1 MDMLHDFGTEYARKL
16 MPPEKA
22 VSLIPKQGNLALGLA
37 ANGPPALCAALAER
51 ARSGE
56 NKNLN
61 VHYQVAA
68 APVAPL
74 FDLELMDRLH
84 LHSNFLSDLD
94 RKLMKAAGTTS
105 IIDHTPCYLW
115 QLPRIYTEFIHM
127 NVLMITVSPM
137 DRHGYF
143 SLGTSNDY
151 ASSVA
156 RDCDM
161 LLLEVNENMP
171 RVFGDNQIHVSN
183 VTAIVENHQSLNELP
198 DRPVTQLDEVIGRRI
213 AEMVPDRA
221 TLQLGIGGIPNAC
234 VKFMT
239 GHKDLGIHTEMLNN
253 GIVDL
258 YESGA
263 LTNKYKNIHRHKT
276 VYTLCW
282 GNKRLYDFIHD
293 NPSVE
298 SYPASHINDPCVIA
312 MNDRAVSINS
322 TVEMVLFGQVNSEF
336 VGGHEFSGVGGQRD
350 FMSGAFRSKG
360 GLAFLAFYATAK
372 NGTVSKIV
380 PRIDGILTETRMEP
394 MWVVTEHGI
403 CNLKGKTIS
412 ERALAM
418 IELADPRFR
427 NDLLREAKCMNL
439 VR

>member
-1 MDMLHDFGTEYARKL
+1 MLLDFRTEYANKL
-16 MPPEKA
+16 MSPEKA
-22 VSLIPKQGNLALGLA
+22 VSLVPKQGNLSLGLA

-51 ARSGE
+51 TRSGE
-56 NKNLN
+56 IKSLN
-61 VHYQVAA
+61 VHYQIAA

-94 RKLMKAAGTTS
+94 RKLMKEAGAWS
-105 IIDHTPCYLW
+105 VIDHTPCYLW

-127 NVLMITVSPM
+127 DVLMITVSPM

-151 ASSVA
+151 SSSVA

-161 LLLEVNENMP
+161 LLVEVNENMP
-171 RVFGDNQIHVSN
+171 RVFGDNQIHVSS
-183 VTAIVENHQSLNELP
+183 VTAIVENHLPLNEVP
-198 DRPVTQLDEVIGRRI
+198 DRPMTQLDEVIGRRI
-213 AEMVPDRA
+213 AAMVPDRA

-234 VKFMT
+234 AKFMT
-239 GHKDLGIHTEMLNN
+239 GHKDLGIHTEMLTS
-253 GIVDL
+253 GIVGL

-263 LTNKYKNIHRHKT
+263 LTNKYKNIHRYKT

-312 MNDRAVSINS
+312 MNDRVVSINS
-322 TVEMVLFGQVNSEF
+322 AVEMDLFGQVNSEF

-350 FMSGAFRSKG
+350 FMSGAFRSEG
-360 GLAFLAFYATAK
+360 GLSFLAFYSTAK
-372 NGTVSKIV
+372 GGALSKIV
-380 PRIDGILTETRMEP
+380 PRIEGILSETRMEP
-394 MWVVTEHGI
+394 MWIVTEHGI
-403 CNLKGKTIS
+403 CNLKGKSMS
-412 ERALAM
+412 ERALAL
-418 IELADPRFR
+418 IDLAEPKFR
-427 NDLLREAKCMNL
+427 DDLLREAKHMNL

>member
-1 MDMLHDFGTEYARKL
+1 MILDFRAEYTSKL
-16 MPPEKA
+16 MTPEEA
-22 VSLIPKQGNLALGLA
+22 VSLIPKRGNLTLGLA
-37 ANGPPALCAALAER
+37 ANGPPALSAALAER

-56 NKNLN
+56 NINLN
-61 VHYQVAA
+61 LHYQVAA

-74 FDLELMDRLH
+74 FDIELMDRLH
-84 LHSNFLSDLD
+84 LHSNFLSGLD
-94 RKLMKAAGTTS
+94 RKLMKEAGTWS
-105 IIDHTPCYLW
+105 VIDHTPSYLW

-127 NVLMITVSPM
+127 DVLMITVSPM

-151 ASSVA
+151 SSTVA
-156 RDCDM
+156 RDCDI
-161 LLLEVNENMP
+161 LLVEVNENMP
-171 RVFGDNQIHVSN
+171 RVFGDNQIHVSG
-183 VTAIVENHQSLNELP
+183 VTGIVENHLPLNELS
-198 DRPVTQLDEVIGRRI
+198 DRPITEVDEIIGRRI

-234 VKFMT
+234 AKFMT
-239 GHKDLGIHTEMLNN
+239 NHKDLGIHTEMLTS

-263 LTNKYKNIHRHKT
+263 LTNKYKNIHKHKT

-282 GNKRLYDFIHD
+282 GNQRLYDFIHD

-322 TVEMVLFGQVNSEF
+322 AVEMDLFGQVNSEF
-336 VGGHEFSGVGGQRD
+336 ISGHEFSGVGGQRD

-360 GLAFLAFYATAK
+360 GMAFLAFYSTAK
-372 NGTVSKIV
+372 DGTVSKIV
-380 PRIDGILTETRMEP
+380 PRIEGILTETRMEP
-394 MWVVTEHGI
+394 MWVVTEHGM
-403 CNLKGKTIS
+403 CNLKGKSIS

-418 IELADPRFR
+418 IELAAPMFR
-427 NDLLREAKCMNL
+427 DTLLREAKRMNL